1 VHVTITPFV
10 VTEERADRAT
20 NAWPVISILR
30 PISVQIDVMSLAIAF
45 RRLCLGVVVVFA
57 TGLAMPVPGQ
67 AQDFRTAED
76 LVAWSAT
83 AEPETA
89 PVGTPVTIRLQAS
102 IAEGWK
108 MYALDSPPPSRPSSV
123 EITDV
128 PDGLTL
134 QGEVLQDPPET
145 GYDPNFDADVRYFA
159 REASFTASLQTD
171 AAAPGTYD
179 VGGTATYMICNDRM
193 CLPPTRTS
201 FSAAVTLTP
210 AREAEGTPERSSTS
224 STPEAMAD
232 APDAETASSPDSVT
246 AAVSPAST
254 PSGSESSDPSP
265 APEAERQSTS
275 GSAKEGGVAAEGE
288 TVSPAVQDYERARAD
303 GFWGFLLLAIGA
315 GLASLL
321 MPCVFPMIPL
331 TVSYFTKHAD
341 DRGEA
346 LRMAS
351 VYGGAIVLTF
361 TGLGVLMAFLV
372 GAAGAQTIAANPWV
386 NLFIGLIFVVFAL
399 SLLGL
404 FELRLPNGLLNYFNR
419 QSNERS
425 GYTGVLFMG
434 FTLTLVS
441 FSCTAPFVGGLLAA
455 TAVGQWTYP
464 IFGMLIFS
472 ATFALPFFLFALFP
486 RGLNSLPQSGSWM
499 NTVKVVLGFIEL
511 AAALKFLSNADLVWG
526 WGLLSRPLAIAI
538 CVVLF
543 GLTGM
548 YLIGKL
554 RMKHEPQVQ
563 AIGVGR
569 LLSAIGFFGLSLYM
583 LPGLF
588 GAPLNALDAY
598 LPPRQA
604 GDVSIVSSVRQASGG
619 QGAAGAS
626 HGELDW
632 FTDDIDGAFAAAQEQ
647 GKPVFIDFTGY
658 TCTNC
663 RQMEANVFPQPA
675 VAERFEREFVLLRLY
690 TDDLERGPTFQRF
703 QFQMTGTVALPTYA
717 IVHPEGRTLLTK
729 TSGVLPERR
738 FVAFL
743 DEGASTFRQA
753 DGAPLAAAD

>member
-1 VHVTITPFV
+1 M
-10 VTEERADRAT
+10 
-20 NAWPVISILR
+20 L
-30 PISVQIDVMSLAIAF
+30 L
-45 RRLCLGVVVVFA
+45 A
-57 TGLAMPVPGQ
+57 TGIAISLPLTGQ
-67 AQDFRTAED
+67 AQDFQTAAD
-76 LVAWSAT
+76 LVSWTAT
-83 AEPETA
+83 AEPAEA
-89 PVGTPVTIRLQAS
+89 PIGTPITVRVQATIAD
-102 IAEGWK
+102 GWK

-123 EITDV
+123 ELIEV
-128 PDGLTL
+128 PEGLTR
-134 QGEVLQDPPET
+134 QGEVLQDEPKT
-145 GYDPNFDADVRYFA
+145 GYDPNFDADVRYFD
-159 REASFTASLQTD
+159 REASFTASLRTD
-171 AAAPGTYD
+171 EAAPGAYE
-179 VGGTATYMICNDRM
+179 VGGRATYMICNDKM

-201 FSAAVTLTP
+201 FAAEVRLI
-210 AREAEGTPERSSTS
+210 ASGEAEQTS
-224 STPEAMAD
+224 GAAPSASEPAPAD
-232 APDAETASSPDSVT
+232 DGEETASSPKEPDATSDTSSTEVRAT
-246 AAVSPAST
+246 APPASGDDAPPEGT
-254 PSGSESSDPSP
+254 GEPTEQAAPSESTP
-265 APEAERQSTS
+265 AEPEA
-275 GSAKEGGVAAEGE
+275 VAPS
-288 TVSPAVQDYERARAD
+288 VRDYDRARAD
-303 GFWGFLLLAIGA
+303 GFWGFLLLAFGA
-315 GLASLL
+315 GLAALL

-351 VYGGAIVLTF
+351 VYGLAIVLTF
-361 TGLGVLMAFLV
+361 TGLGVLMALLV

-386 NLFIGLIFVVFAL
+386 NLFIGLIFIVFAL

-464 IFGMLIFS
+464 VFGMLAFS

-499 NTVKVVLGFIEL
+499 NTVKVVLGFVEL

-538 CVVLF
+538 CVVVF
-543 GLTGM
+543 ALTGL

-569 LLSAIGFFGLSLYM
+569 LLFAIGFFGLSLYM

-604 GDVSIVSSVRQASGG
+604 GDVSIVSSMRQTTGG
-619 QGAAGAS
+619 NGAS
-626 HGELDW
+626 EAGHGEFDW
-632 FTDDIDGAFAAAQEQ
+632 FTDDIDGAFAAAREQ
-647 GKPVFIDFTGY
+647 GKPLFIDFTGY

-717 IVHPEGRTLLTK
+717 IVDPEGRTLLTK
-729 TSGVLPERR
+729 TSGVLPRER

-743 DEGASTFRQA
+743 DDGVASFRQG
-753 DGAPLAAAD
+753 DEAPLAVQ